1 MTATSV
7 ADPIGDLDLID
18 LTDPRTFLRDDLT
31 ELWQAFRARS
41 PVHWHRP
48 RAGMPGFWALS
59 RYRDVLAVYRDAERY
74 RSEGGTVLTTL
85 LNGGDSAAGKM
96 LEVTDGARHREIKA
110 VMQRSFSPRVISR
123 LTERV
128 RARARQLVADV
139 VGTGEFDF
147 VGRVAEQLPIGT
159 IADLMDVPAADRPM
173 LLRNNKLALSSDTG
187 TTSYLESVAARNEIL
202 LYFADLVAA
211 RRRDPG
217 DDVVSA
223 LARAEVGGRP
233 LAEDE
238 MVYNCYSLIIGGDES
253 SRVAATG
260 TVLAL
265 ARNPDQWRALRD
277 GSVPVERA
285 TEEALRWTTPAMHFG
300 RQATTDTT
308 IGGRRIRSGD
318 IVTLWNTS
326 ANFDETEFSEPE
338 LFRLGRA
345 PNRHVALGHGP
356 HFCLGAFLGRAELS
370 GLLSALRELVGGIE
384 VTGTPRRVHSNFLAG
399 YSGLP
404 VVFTR

>member
-1 MTATSV
+1 MTATPV
-7 ADPIGDLDLID
+7 DDLDLID
-18 LTDPRTFLRDDLT
+18 LTDPGTFHRDDLP
-31 ELWQAFRARS
+31 ELWRAFRSRS
-41 PVHWHRP
+41 PVHWHHP
-48 RAGMPGFWALS
+48 RGGAPGFWVVS
-59 RYRDVLAVYRDAERY
+59 RYQDVMAVYRDAHRY
-74 RSEGGTVLTTL
+74 RSEGGTILTTL
-85 LNGGDSAAGKM
+85 LHGGDSAAGRM
-96 LEVTDGARHREIKA
+96 LEVTDGGRHREIKA

-123 LTERV
+123 ITEGV
-128 RARARQLVADV
+128 RARARALVEDV

-147 VGRVAEQLPIGT
+147 VARVAEQLPIGT

-187 TTSYLESVAARNEIL
+187 TTSHVESLAARNEIL

-211 RRRDPG
+211 RREDPG

-223 LARAEVGGRP
+223 LARAEVNGRP

-238 MVYNCYSLIIGGDES
+238 IVYNCYSLIIGGDES

-265 ARNPDQWRALRD
+265 AREPEQWRALRD
-277 GSVPVERA
+277 GMVPVEPA

-300 RQATTDTT
+300 RQATTDTA
-308 IGGRRIRSGD
+308 IGDRLVRSGD

-326 ANFDETEFSEPE
+326 ANFDETEFASPE
-338 LFRLGRA
+338 LFRLDRQ

-399 YSGLP
+399 YSSLP
-404 VVFTR
+404 VVFSAASGT